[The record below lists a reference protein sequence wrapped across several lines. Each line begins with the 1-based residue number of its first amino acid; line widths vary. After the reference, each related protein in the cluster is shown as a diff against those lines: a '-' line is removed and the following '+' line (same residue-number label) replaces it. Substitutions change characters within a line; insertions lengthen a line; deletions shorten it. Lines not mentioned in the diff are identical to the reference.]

1 MDASGIITVV
11 LIALAIIFLPVW
23 KFSSLWGG
31 GKTPSVM
38 CGMMLAAHFYTMV
51 K

>member
-1 MDASGIITVV
+1 MGESAIITVA
-11 LIALAIIFLPVW
+11 LIVMAIIFLPMW

-31 GKTPSVM
+31 GKTPSVV
-38 CGMMLAAHFYTMV
+38 CGLMLAAHFYAMV